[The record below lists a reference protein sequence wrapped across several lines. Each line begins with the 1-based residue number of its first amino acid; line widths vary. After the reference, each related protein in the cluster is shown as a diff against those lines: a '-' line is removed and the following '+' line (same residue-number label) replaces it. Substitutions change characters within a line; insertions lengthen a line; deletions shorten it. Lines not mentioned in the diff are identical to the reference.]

1 MEATGLLFIPGALKP
16 QCSPSLGLSLFT
28 VLSAGGRICAGPL
41 GLRENFLVFF
51 LSWLLAHVLAVL
63 TVSAFF
69 N

>member
-28 VLSAGGRICAGPL
+28 VLSAGGRVCAGAL
-41 GLRENFLVFF
+41 GLRENFLVS